1 MKLQVPFLQ
10 LPILFDARAMAEE
23 VAAVDP
29 RWWRGR
35 TDRDDGNSALTLITT
50 HGDPDSDALAG
61 PMRPTPALEQCPYL
75 MQALEA
81 IGATWGRAR
90 LMRLNGQAEV
100 RAHVDIN
107 YYWRERMRVHVP
119 IVTTPSVRFQCG
131 EGEVHMAAGE
141 CWVFDT
147 WRRHRVL
154 NAGNDTR
161 IHLVADTVG
170 GEGLWDL
177 LAQARPPGMHGP
189 DWRPRPVVPRA
200 GATRPVLDLENV
212 NAPAVMSPWELR
224 EHIVFLLGEA
234 VPDPR
239 LGAIQQALLRFAR
252 RWHALWAAH
261 GDRGEGLARYRQ
273 LLDGLRGELQQLGA
287 GQIGLKNEIGLLHA
301 LGSHVLDMA
310 VAADPGAASAQA
322 DRHGDTGMHAGAA
335 AVPERTPVPAG
346 SAGAQPV
353 VTSLFI
359 VSPPRSGSTLLFETL
374 AGAPGLHSPGDES
387 HALIEGVPGLSP
399 SARDWASNRLQADA
413 ASPEVAAALR
423 ERFGRQLRD
432 RDGRPPSPGQA
443 VRMLEKTPKNALRI
457 PFLDAVFP
465 QSRFVFLYRDPRQV
479 LGSMIDGWRS
489 GQFET
494 YPALPGWRGPAWSF
508 LLTPGWQ
515 ALSGRPLEEVVAAQW
530 SATLEVL
537 LDDLE
542 ALPQAQWLGL
552 RHDRFLAD
560 PQAEVRRLF
569 DWAGLEWDRE
579 LGRQLPLSRYTLTA
593 PDPAK
598 WRRHEAAIE
607 ATRATWEPLAARAE
621 ALLARR

>member
-1 MKLQVPFLQ
+1 M
-10 LPILFDARAMAEE
+10 DA
-23 VAAVDP
+23 
-29 RWWRGR
+29 
-35 TDRDDGNSALTLITT
+35 
-50 HGDPDSDALAG
+50 
-61 PMRPTPALEQCPYL
+61 
-75 MQALEA
+75 
-81 IGATWGRAR
+81 
-90 LMRLNGQAEV
+90 
-100 RAHVDIN
+100 
-107 YYWRERMRVHVP
+107 
-119 IVTTPSVRFQCG
+119 
-131 EGEVHMAAGE
+131 
-141 CWVFDT
+141 
-147 WRRHRVL
+147 
-154 NAGNDTR
+154 
-161 IHLVADTVG
+161 
-170 GEGLWDL
+170 
-177 LAQARPPGMHGP
+177 
-189 DWRPRPVVPRA
+189 
-200 GATRPVLDLENV
+200 
-212 NAPAVMSPWELR
+212 
-224 EHIVFLLGEA
+224 
-234 VPDPR
+234 
-239 LGAIQQALLRFAR
+239 
-252 RWHALWAAH
+252 
-261 GDRGEGLARYRQ
+261 
-273 LLDGLRGELQQLGA
+273 
-287 GQIGLKNEIGLLHA
+287 
-301 LGSHVLDMA
+301 
-310 VAADPGAASAQA
+310 
-322 DRHGDTGMHAGAA
+322 
-335 AVPERTPVPAG
+335 
-346 SAGAQPV
+346 
-353 VTSLFI
+353 LFI

-374 AGAPGLHSPGDES
+374 AGAPGLHSRGDES

-542 ALPQAQWLGL
+542 TLPQAQWLGL

-560 PQAEVRRLF
+560 PQAEVRRLC

-593 PDPAK
+593 PDPDK